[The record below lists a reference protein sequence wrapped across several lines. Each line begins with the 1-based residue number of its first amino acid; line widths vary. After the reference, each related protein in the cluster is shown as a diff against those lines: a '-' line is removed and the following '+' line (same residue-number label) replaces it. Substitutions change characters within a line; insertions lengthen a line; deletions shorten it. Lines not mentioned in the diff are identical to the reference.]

1 MLFKLHYEHP
11 DDLNVKRALAWAE
24 LWMKNT
30 QQAYSIYT
38 TLLAS
43 DKRVATDS
51 VNAAYC
57 CWFEG
62 RIDEAVRLMAGG
74 MAAYK
79 SAPRQTL
86 TVREQ
91 LAADKALLD
100 RYEVDEAD
108 RKIMADL
115 VERHREQ

>member
-1 MLFKLHYEHP
+1 
-11 DDLNVKRALAWAE
+11 
-24 LWMKNT
+24 
-30 QQAYSIYT
+30 
-38 TLLAS
+38 
-43 DKRVATDS
+43 
-51 VNAAYC
+51 
-57 CWFEG
+57 
-62 RIDEAVRLMAGG
+62 MAGG